1 MSQLKCGKE
10 QRKKS
15 REKRNGKKPEIKEEE
30 TSVSV
35 IVAAMFIFNI

>member
-10 QRKKS
+10 LRQPEQKEM
-15 REKRNGKKPEIKEEE
+15 EKPPQIKEEE